1 MESAEAAVYPG
12 AMVSEDHEV
21 VMPRIVGRVT
31 VKPFGF
37 FGGAK
42 LLVDGQPAPAG
53 GQPAQLRAQA

>member
-1 MESAEAAVYPG
+1 
-12 AMVSEDHEV
+12 MVSEDHEV